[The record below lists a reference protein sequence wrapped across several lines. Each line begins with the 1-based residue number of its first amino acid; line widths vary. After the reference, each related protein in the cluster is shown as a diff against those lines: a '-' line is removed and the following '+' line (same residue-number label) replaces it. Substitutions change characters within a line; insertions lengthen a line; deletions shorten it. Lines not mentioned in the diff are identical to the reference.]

1 MFTALGS
8 PKGALLGVSAA
19 ALILAITY
27 SISAAPVRSVDVARL
42 PSQPVSLPA
51 SLPQPAKP
59 APALEPI
66 VTVANADLDDV
77 VTGAIT
83 DAPEPGPAQ
92 AMPAPAGGSAAFIDA
107 LDLIKDKSYADAY
120 AAARALTS
128 DVERRTIQ
136 WAAIYYGG
144 GVIAPDTLKTF
155 EDDAPDFVNA
165 GVFKT
170 RLEQALVKSQADSAD
185 IIKYLG
191 GAMPNTIDGQ
201 IKLAAAYIDDGQVK
215 RGTAIARSIWVEQYL
230 DKATEARM
238 LANFGDLLTADD
250 HWARAM
256 HLMMHDRA
264 TGTERLFKF
273 MTPAQKSLAVAR
285 NAVSRNAKNA
295 KALLDAVD
303 PAMKSNPIYYFSRA
317 QRARQF
323 ELWDD
328 AIAYLNKGKATDPD
342 SAEWWY
348 ERQTLTRQLLSIGDP
363 KRAYQAAA
371 GYTDGPEGRVV
382 EARFHSGWIA
392 LSFLDDA
399 ATAATHFKRMVEFST
414 LPDSVTQANYWL
426 GRALSEAGKPGEA
439 KAAFEAAAKYP
450 TVYYGLL
457 ARQELGLKPVELR
470 AMPAWQDS
478 EAAFDR
484 NEVVQ
489 AVKLLAANGEK
500 DKAGILLR
508 TLADQLETGGELVL
522 AAKLAQTIDAHHLAI
537 AIADI
542 ADKRGMPL
550 DLFSFPKDG
559 IPASKVAAV
568 DAAAIYA
575 IARQESRFQVNAV
588 SSAGAR
594 GLMQLMPGTAKET
607 AGKLGLSYSAA
618 KLTTDP
624 LYNTRLGAFYLDKQ
638 LETYD
643 GSLLLA
649 AAAYNAGPG
658 NANKWIDAF
667 GDPRSSK
674 VDPVVWVELIP
685 FQETRT
691 YVKRVFGNYM
701 VYRARL
707 GYEDLDLS
715 KVMHSING

>member
-8 PKGALLGVSAA
+8 PKGALIGLSAA
-19 ALILAITY
+19 ALILAISY
-27 SISAAPVRSVDVARL
+27 SIAAAPMRAIDVAR
-42 PSQPVSLPA
+42 PAQQPVTLPPATPA
-51 SLPQPAKP
+51 SEPAV
-59 APALEPI
+59 E
-66 VTVANADLDDV
+66 VASTTIDDI
-77 VTGAIT
+77 VTGAIAAVP
-83 DAPEPGPAQ
+83 DASTPEALPGPAS
-92 AMPAPAGGSAAFIDA
+92 GSTGFIEA
-107 LDLIKDKSYADAY
+107 LSMIRDGKHADAY
-120 AAARALTS
+120 AAARALPS
-128 DVERRTIQ
+128 DIERRAIQ
-136 WAAIYYGG
+136 WAAITYGNG
-144 GVIAPDTLKTF
+144 EVDAEALLAF
-155 EDDAPDFVNA
+155 EADAQGFVNP
-165 GVFKT
+165 GTFKT
-170 RLEQALVKSQADSAD
+170 RLEQALIKSKSAPADF
-185 IIKYLG
+185 IKYLG
-191 GAMPNTIDGQ
+191 GAMPNTLDGQ
-201 IKLAAAYIDDGQVK
+201 IKLAAAYAVDGQTK
-215 RGTAIARSIWVEQYL
+215 RATDIARAIWVGEFL
-230 DKATEARM
+230 DPATEARV

-264 TGTERLFKF
+264 TGTERLFEF

-285 NAVSRNAKNA
+285 NAVSRNASDA
-295 KALLDAVD
+295 KTLLDAVD
-303 PAMKSNPIYYFSRA
+303 PAYQTNPVYYFSRA

-328 AIAYLNKGKATDPD
+328 AIAYLDKGKASDPD

-348 ERQTLTRQLLSIGDP
+348 ERQSLTRLLLSKGDP
-363 KRAYQAAA
+363 KRAYAAAA

-392 LSFLDDA
+392 LSFLNGA
-399 ATAATHFKRMVEFST
+399 RTAASHFARMAEFST

-426 GRALSEAGKPGEA
+426 GRALSKAGDEAEA
-439 KAAFEAAAKYP
+439 TAAFKIAAGYP

-484 NEVVQ
+484 SEVVQ
-489 AVKLLAANGEK
+489 AINLLIANDER
-500 DKAGILLR
+500 DKAGALLR
-508 TLADQLETGGELVL
+508 TLAQSLKTGGELVL
-522 AAKLAQTIDAHHLAI
+522 AARLAQTIDAHHLAI
-537 AIADI
+537 SIADI
-542 ADKRGMPL
+542 ADQRGMPL

-559 IPASKVAAV
+559 IPATKVAAV

-575 IARQESRFQVNAV
+575 VARQESRFQVNAV

-607 AGKLGLSYSAA
+607 AGKIGLAYSPA

-624 LYNTRLGAFYLDKQ
+624 LYNTQLGASYLDRQ

-658 NANKWIDAF
+658 NANKWIAAH
-667 GDPRSSK
+667 GDPRSDS

-685 FQETRT
+685 FQETRK
-691 YVKRVFGNYM
+691 YVQRVFGNYM

-707 GYEDLDLS
+707 GYEDSDLS
-715 KVMHSING
+715 KVMHSIHG